1 MSQPNFAEMSTA
13 ELRSHVLKYR
23 QDDDAFHALVDR
35 IGTQGV
41 RVKSMEHFKQLVQ
54 ERLEQQNSNEK
65 DSL

>member
-23 QDDDAFHALVDR
+23 QDDDALHALVDR

-41 RVKSMEHFKQLVQ
+41 RVKSMEHFIELV
-54 ERLEQQNSNEK
+54 EQKLRSREEQSE
-65 DSL
+65 